1 MLAFVGVCIALEC
14 GTDEQLRN
22 SVAMIRKGYE
32 NYKKLRD
39 LQYLFIDDIQEP
51 EKDILITRYEDG
63 TVTVCNGS
71 SGSYRYHGIA
81 VNPLSLAR
89 LSPEERVTAVLNG
102 TQVPER
108 KSKAGV

>member
-1 MLAFVGVCIALEC
+1 
-14 GTDEQLRN
+14 
-22 SVAMIRKGYE
+22 MIREGYE

-71 SGSYRYHGIA
+71 SESYDYQGIS
-81 VNPLSLAR
+81 VDPLSLAR
-89 LSPEERVTAVLNG
+89 ISPEASVTAVLNG
-102 TQVPER
+102 AQDPER
-108 KSKAGV
+108 KHETEV